1 MTNFK
6 QTLKYELKQDAPFTE
21 ELKQRLISGKKRT
34 KKKSLVPFLT
44 GGAIALFVMI
54 LFLFTNRS
62 EQNVLL
68 NAEDVPTDF
77 KSIVEILEKT
87 EVRLPLVKE
96 IESNQMLYTDVD
108 VSFNGKMDYY
118 GNDHVVVESGS
129 TYNRGDYLLF
139 ELKSGEQYVR
149 QVLAFENE
157 TFEKKNGNLFIEG
170 KQLVLPGW
178 ISTAEHNYENEE
190 NFYSYASY
198 FIYKQN
204 QDTLEMPS
212 QILKKGELLV
222 QANFQRYGDIQII
235 QDDQV
240 IGKVVALEYFEPTF
254 LLKGEEAEVF
264 ESFKKDHNVEKLVG
278 LDPVTIVRMH
288 VTALMERDV
297 ETLYAMTPSYAK
309 IQETKE
315 QFEQMV
321 LPNTL
326 EFTESEQI
334 SAMAYYYNGIENAR
348 VVIDESRAD
357 VYYTASNFNQTGQ
370 GIWGLIYNPRGFWE
384 LSYGQ

>member
-21 ELKQRLISGKKRT
+21 ELKQRLIIGKKRT

-54 LFLFTNRS
+54 LFLFINKS
-62 EQNVLL
+62 EQNILL

-87 EVRLPLVKE
+87 EVSLPLVKE
-96 IESNQMLYTDVD
+96 IESNQKLYTDVD
-108 VSFNGKMDYY
+108 VWFNGRMDYY
-118 GNDHVVVESGS
+118 GNNHVVVESS
-129 TYNRGDYLLF
+129 SAYNRGDYLLLQL
-139 ELKSGEQYVR
+139 ETGEQYVR

-157 TFEKKNGNLFIEG
+157 TFEKKNGDLFIEG

-178 ISTAEHNYENEE
+178 IGTADHEYEQEE

-198 FIYKQN
+198 FIYKQD

-212 QILKKGELLV
+212 RILKKGELLV
-222 QANFQRYGDIQII
+222 QANFQGYGDVQII

-264 ESFKKDHNVEKLVG
+264 ESFKKDHDVEKLVG

-315 QFEQMV
+315 KFEQMV
-321 LPNTL
+321 LPITL
-326 EFTESEQI
+326 EFTEPEQI

-357 VYYTASNFNQTGQ
+357 VYYRASNSNQTSQ
-370 GIWGLIYNPRGFWE
+370 GIWGLIYNARGFWE